1 MPAHR
6 FPLLALVVSAGLAV
20 GAGAC
25 SSGSS
30 SGSATTSTPVTMATT
45 TSKPVTKPATT
56 KPATT
61 VPAKVGY
68 FTPQQAAD
76 HLMGAWKAN
85 DRIGAAQGASAGA
98 VEDIFKV
105 PPTPFTLY
113 NYCEDPSL
121 GQSGCLYR
129 YGQATVQV
137 NTKQHPEGW
146 VVVSIFYSPN

>member
-1 MPAHR
+1 MA
-6 FPLLALVVSAGLAV
+6 LLLGAGLTMTTA
-20 GAGAC
+20 AC
-25 SSGSS
+25 SKGGSS
-30 SGSATTSTPVTMATT
+30 NAGTTTVPVTTAATTAPTA
-45 TSKPVTKPATT
+45 KPVTTAPHA
-56 KPATT
+56 T
-61 VPAKVGY
+61 VPKVGY

-85 DRIGAAQGASAGA
+85 DRIGAAQGAAASA
-98 VEDIFKV
+98 VTDLFNV

-137 NTKQHPEGW
+137 NTKQRPEGW
-146 VVVSIFYSPN
+146 VVVSVFYSPN